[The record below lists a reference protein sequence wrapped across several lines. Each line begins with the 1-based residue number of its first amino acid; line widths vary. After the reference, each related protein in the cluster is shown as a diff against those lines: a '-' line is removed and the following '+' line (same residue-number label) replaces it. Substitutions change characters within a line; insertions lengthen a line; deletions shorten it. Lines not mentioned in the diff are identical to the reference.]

1 MSSSSLFISPLLSHA
16 SHIGEGTGT
25 KQSGGN
31 SVRQW
36 GGGMARAA
44 TVPGNG
50 SPTNDD
56 IRRRDATS
64 GDGVEWSER
73 WRRHQVVGQPKWQ
86 QRWAAG
92 RHERRRRWLLIEL
105 GGSESTTSSSMWPT
119 PSLLLRRSSPSLLLC
134 RLDPARRRICPRLPR
149 VLHSPA
155 LSATW
160 SGRRA
165 PSLPH

>member
-1 MSSSSLFISPLLSHA
+1 MRLTLAKEPGPSEGCNSMRKAAGWHERQRYRATAARPTMTLGGETPQVAMALS
-16 SHIGEGTGT
+16 G
-25 KQSGGN
+25 
-31 SVRQW
+31 
-36 GGGMARAA
+36 
-44 TVPGNG
+44 P
-50 SPTNDD
+50 
-56 IRRRDATS
+56 S
-64 GDGVEWSER
+64 GDGIKWWGS
-73 WRRHQVVGQPKWQ
+73 QVATNGG
-86 QRWAAG
+86 G